1 MKVSRRSTSAAIGAV
16 VSLFILGAA
25 SAAAAQ
31 ESFGSRTEVSLMG
44 GIQALNKNDTA
55 LPDRFVNIPAVGT
68 VTYRV
73 TPRLAAEGEFTWMI
87 PVKQSVDVGPGA
99 TQDRKTPDVLAYQAN
114 LRADFPVRNWTPYLV
129 AGAGAVTFL
138 SNTDADRVPQLDK
151 SQTAFAINFG
161 AGTSY
166 GITERWALRADLREL
181 VAFPSDGAAGLAD
194 ASGADQIWM
203 ERGTVGL
210 SYRF

>member
-25 SAAAAQ
+25 STAAAQ

-55 LPDRFVNIPAVGT
+55 LPDRFVNIPAVAT

-99 TQDRKTPDVLAYQAN
+99 SQDRKTPDVLAYQAN

-181 VAFPSDGAAGLAD
+181 VAFPSDGATGLAD